1 MTETVGIEKIGVDPC
16 TLYLELPE
24 LCAARGYDAGHI
36 RDNMMIDQRSLN
48 PLYEDPVTMGVN
60 AARTILTDE
69 DRQRIELLIVAS
81 ESGVDQEKSISSWIH
96 RYLEL
101 SPHCRNF
108 EIKHACYGGTAGL
121 QMAVSWIA
129 SGLAGDAK
137 ALLITTD
144 QSRMHLG
151 QPWEYVL
158 GAGAA
163 AVLISRQPRIVRL
176 ELGKTGYWT
185 MEVPDLTRPT
195 LTVEV
200 GHTETSLVSYI
211 EALEEAYAHYVER
224 ARPELDFDAYFQKH
238 VYHAPFGGMTY
249 RAHRALL
256 RHRGPMSKAEMW
268 EHFKSRALSSLKHI
282 RRMGTTYSSSTF
294 IGLLGLLEDSPDL
307 RPDDRIS
314 IFSYGSGCCAEFY
327 SVRVMNEARDTARS
341 ARLGESLDGRTK
353 VTVEQYEDLERRRTD
368 LIEASDYET
377 DTRTP
382 AGHYDARY
390 RGQHRL
396 VLKGLEHYYRQYE
409 WS

>member
-1 MTETVGIEKIGVDPC
+1 MTTGVGIEKIGVYPC

-24 LCAARGYDAGHI
+24 LCAARGYDASHI

-60 AARTILTDE
+60 AAEIILTDE
-69 DRQRIELLIVAS
+69 DRRRIELLIVAS
-81 ESGVDQEKSISSWIH
+81 ESGVDQEKSMSAWIH
-96 RYLEL
+96 RYLGL
-101 SPHCRNF
+101 SAHCRNF

-121 QMAVSWIA
+121 QMAASWIA
-129 SGLAGDAK
+129 SGLSGEAK
-137 ALLITTD
+137 ALLVTTD

-151 QPWEYVL
+151 KPWEYVL

-163 AVLISRQPRIVRL
+163 AILISREPRIVQL
-176 ELGKTGYWT
+176 EPGKSGYWT
-185 MEVPDLTRPT
+185 QEVPDLTRPT

-211 EALEEAYAHYVER
+211 EALEEAYAHYLER
-224 ARPELDFDAYFQKH
+224 VRPDLDFDRYFQKL

-256 RHRGPMSKAEMW
+256 RHGRPMSKAEVW
-268 EHFKSRALSSLKHI
+268 EHFRSRSLASLKHV

-294 IGLLGLLEDSPDL
+294 IGLLGLVEDSPDL
-307 RPDDRIS
+307 RPGDRVA

-327 SVRVMNEARDTARS
+327 SALALESARQTALA
-341 ARLGESLDGRTK
+341 ARLGERLDRRVRVG
-353 VTVEQYEDLERRRTD
+353 VEEYEALERRRTE
-368 LIEASDYET
+368 LVEAGDYEV
-377 DTRTP
+377 DTRVP
-382 AGHYDARY
+382 NGHYDAHY
-390 RGQHRL
+390 RGQRRL
-396 VLKGLEHYYRQYE
+396 VFKGLREYYRQYE